1 MTWRPVL
8 NLKPSAERFEQRIN
22 VKMIILRII
31 KAVLNSKI
39 IYSFELINHELLSEI
54 ISLSMFLLRRAESL
68 LAAEPAKSFFFFLNA
83 REYVLV
89 FLQMGHLNFKKM

>member
-8 NLKPSAERFEQRIN
+8 NLKPSAERFELRIK

-68 LAAEPAKSFFFFLNA
+68 LAAEPAKSFFFF
-83 REYVLV
+83 
-89 FLQMGHLNFKKM
+89 KMPGNMF